1 MEMAVK
7 VGING
12 FGRVGRQ
19 TLRTIL
25 ERHPDTL
32 QVAAIN
38 DIADNTFNA
47 HLLKYDSSYGK
58 FPGRVQARDGELLVN
73 EWTIKV
79 FSEREPSAIPWKDA
93 GVELV
98 IESTGRFTRA
108 EKARGHL
115 QGGAKKVAISAP
127 GKEVDITLNM
137 GVNHELYDPK
147 KHTIVS
153 NGSCTTNALS
163 VTAKVLSREYG
174 IKRGFMTTV
183 HSYTNTQRILDLVG
197 ENLREARAA
206 AMNIIPAETGAAKAI
221 FLVLPELQGKMHG
234 IALRVPTPTVSIVD
248 LVCEL
253 EKPASAKEINA
264 AYKRHS
270 EEDMAGYLGY
280 SEEELVSM
288 DYKGSPYS
296 GIVDA
301 PLTTVLGDNLIKVLS
316 WYDNEWGYAC
326 RMADLAHYMVQRGL

>member
-1 MEMAVK
+1 MVR

-12 FGRVGRQ
+12 FGRIGRQ
-19 TLRTIL
+19 SLRAIR
-25 ERHPDTL
+25 ERGAGTVRV
-32 QVAAIN
+32 VAVN
-38 DIADNTFNA
+38 DIADLATNA
-47 HLLKYDSSYGK
+47 HLFRFDSNYGRY
-58 FPGRVQARDGELLVN
+58 PGTVEARDSELVIDGDV
-73 EWTIKV
+73 IKV
-79 FSEREPSAIPWKDA
+79 FQGREPAAIPWQEA
-93 GVELV
+93 GVDLV
-98 IESTGRFTRA
+98 IESTGRFTQA

-115 QGGAKKVAISAP
+115 AGGAKRVVISAP
-127 GKEVDITLNM
+127 AKDEDIMLNM

-163 VTAKVLSREYG
+163 VTAKVPSRDFG

-183 HSYTNTQRILDLVG
+183 HSYTNTQRILDVVG
-197 ENLREARAA
+197 ETLREARAA
-206 AMNIIPAETGAAKAI
+206 ALNIIPAATGAARAI
-221 FLVLPELQGKMHG
+221 FLVLPELKGKMHG
-234 IALRVPTPTVSIVD
+234 MALRVPTATVSIVD

-253 EKPASAKEINA
+253 DRKTTAEEVNA
-264 AYKRHS
+264 AYRRAS
-270 EEDMAGYLGY
+270 AEEMKGFLGY

-301 PLTTVLGDNLIKVLS
+301 RLTTVLTDTFVKVLS

-326 RMADLAHYMVQRGL
+326 RVADLVKYMAERGL

>member
-1 MEMAVK
+1 MTVRI
-7 VGING
+7 GING
-12 FGRVGRQ
+12 FGRIGRQ
-19 TLRTIL
+19 SLRTIL

-32 QVAAIN
+32 EVTAIN
-38 DIADNTFNA
+38 DIADLATNA
-47 HLLKYDSSYGK
+47 HLFRHDSNYGR
-58 FPGRVQARDGELLVN
+58 FPGRVDARDGELRIN
-73 EWTIKV
+73 DWTVRV

-93 GVELV
+93 GVDLV
-98 IESTGRFTRA
+98 VESTGRFTQA

-115 QGGAKKVAISAP
+115 QGGAKKVILSAP
-127 GKEVDITLNM
+127 GKGEDITVNM

-163 VTAKVLSREYG
+163 VTAKVLSREFG

-183 HSYTNTQRILDLVG
+183 HSYTNTQRILDVVG

-206 AMNIIPAETGAAKAI
+206 AINIIPAVTGAAKAI

-234 IALRVPTPTVSIVD
+234 IALRVPTATVSIVD

-253 EKPASAKEINA
+253 GKPASAQDVNA
-264 AYKRHS
+264 AYRRYS
-270 EEDMAGYLGY
+270 EEEMAGFLGY

-288 DYKGSPYS
+288 DYKQSPYS
-296 GIVDA
+296 GVVDA
-301 PLTTVLGDNLIKVLS
+301 PLTTVLTDNFVKVMS

-326 RMADLAHYMVQRGL
+326 RVADLAHYMAKRGL